1 MSKLTLYQAAAL
13 TTVTNYIDTET
24 GEIDTDGLENA
35 NIVFNDKVLAVAA
48 YIKNAGLEV
57 DALATVIKDLTEKRR
72 VLENKQASLKTYL
85 SEILSVTNSDKISNS
100 TLSVSLLIG
109 RDTSVT
115 IEDGAVIPLY
125 LCNDPKPPE
134 PSKTKLRDALEAGL
148 QIDGVRI
155 VKKDRLVIK

>member
-13 TTVTNYIDTET
+13 TAVNNYIDTET
-24 GEIDTDGLENA
+24 GEIDTEGLENA

-57 DALATVIKDLTEKRR
+57 DALATVIADLTEKRR
-72 VLENKQASLKTYL
+72 VLENKQNQLKTYL

-115 IEDGAVIPLY
+115 IDDGAVIPLY
-125 LCNDPKPPE
+125 LYNDPKPLE
-134 PSKTKLRDALEAGL
+134 PSKTKLREALEAGI